1 MMEFARKNNMQ
12 ERVKRFAAEVTKL
25 RQERQHEA
33 AKRQRASAA
42 AKDRETKGRARKRSA
57 L

>member
-1 MMEFARKNNMQ
+1 MEFARKNNMQ

-25 RQERQHEA
+25 RQEREHEA